1 MEEYLETGTCCLCG
15 GTYTHWGNNPDPLC
29 NPYDMIS
36 RCCDKCNAEKVLPAR
51 IRDLANIKAREHKA
65 RRELA
70 TQGYILQ
77 KHINTVNPYHFG
89 CYQIVNGFTNAIETG
104 ENFDLTLEDVENFIK
119 E

>member
-1 MEEYLETGTCCLCG
+1 MEDYLETGTCCLCG

-29 NPYDMIS
+29 DPYDMIS

-70 TQGYILQ
+70 TQGYALQ
-77 KHINTVNPYHFG
+77 RHGG
-89 CYQIVNGFTNAIETG
+89 CYRIVNGFTNVIETG
-104 ENFDLTLEDVENFIK
+104 ENFDLTLEDVENFI
-119 E
+119 EE